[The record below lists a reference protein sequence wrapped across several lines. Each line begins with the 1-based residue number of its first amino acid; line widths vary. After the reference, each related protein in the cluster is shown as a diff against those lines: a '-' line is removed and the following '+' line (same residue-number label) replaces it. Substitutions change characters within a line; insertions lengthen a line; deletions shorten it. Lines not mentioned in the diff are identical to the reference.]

1 MSPDEKD
8 DIGKILADFKE
19 QKVNKD
25 KREIEPLAPPV
36 RRENSIDFAKKEEES
51 SKEEPEKE
59 KNGKKAKKK
68 ELTPEEKQEVLE
80 KKQKKK
86 EERLKRLDKIRKAVF
101 NKKTLMAFVV
111 VVVVCAVATGGF
123 FGIRSYNEAAKVAY
137 LKPYQEK
144 YPDVDFP
151 VGIMEEYCDMYG
163 ENPQITGVLK
173 IDDIDLSSPV
183 YSEKSESYPMSK
195 DCAEGAEKGNFVIY
209 LEDNSIEK
217 LYKDIES
224 YNKSSGF
231 ISFSDL
237 YQDYTFK
244 VVGGFYTNT
253 QPEDDNGY
261 IFPYN
266 VAEKM
271 TTESSKEYVSRLN
284 GSFLYSTGITLT
296 RQDKL
301 IVLSCDT
308 DFHENFKFVVVGVQT
323 DNTDNKPVAEEKSS
337 VHYPQ
342 VIHDEQ
348 KTDNPFSFAGEWYP
362 EIIVKD
368 KDGNET
374 TVKQSIDDYKTAK
387 DDNK

>member
-19 QKVNKD
+19 QKDNKE

-36 RRENSIDFAKKEEES
+36 RRENSIDFAKTEDEPSDEKSEK
-51 SKEEPEKE
+51 SKKL
-59 KNGKKAKKK
+59 KKAKKK
-68 ELTPEEKQEVLE
+68 ELTPEEKQEILE
-80 KKQKKK
+80 KKQEKK
-86 EERLKRLDKIRKAVF
+86 EKIKKRLTEIRKAVI
-101 NKKTLMAFVV
+101 NKKTVTAFV
-111 VVVVCAVATGGF
+111 AVILVAAVGVGGF
-123 FGIRSYNEAAKVAY
+123 FGIRAYNEAAKVAY

-151 VGIMEEYCDMYG
+151 IGIMEKYCDMFG
-163 ENPQITGVLK
+163 ENPQSTGFLK

-183 YSEKSESYPMSK
+183 YNEKSGSYPMSR
-195 DCAEGAEKGNFVIY
+195 DCAEGAEQGNFVIY
-209 LEDNSIEK
+209 LKDNSIENC
-217 LYKDIES
+217 YKDIES

-231 ISFSDL
+231 ITFSDL
-237 YQDYTFK
+237 YQDYTFR
-244 VVGGFYTNT
+244 VVGAFYTNT
-253 QPEDDNGY
+253 LPEDDNGY

-271 TTESSKEYVSRLN
+271 TSESSKEYVSRLN

-308 DFHENFKFVVVGVQT
+308 DFHDNFKFVVVGVQT

-348 KTDNPFSFAGEWYP
+348 GTDNPFRFAGEWYP

-368 KDGNET
+368 KDGNES
-374 TVKQSIDDYKTAK
+374 TVKQTIDDYKVTEE
-387 DDNK
+387 NKK